1 MSEPTPLFHSGA
13 AQQGVSQQT
22 LSELAAAMSDAPA
35 PIYQR
40 VKQAI
45 VSQIRAGVWKPH
57 QRVPSESE
65 LTNELGVSRMTINRA
80 LRELTSEGF
89 LIRMQGVGT
98 FVAEAKAYTPM
109 LEVHNIADEIAAR
122 GHQHDSKILLCEARL
137 ADAAQAQQMDVALGQ
152 ILFYSQIVHY
162 ENHVPVQ
169 IEERFV
175 NPEMAPDYL
184 EEVLNK
190 QSPYTYLMTI
200 APLTAG
206 EHRVEAVSA
215 SDEQR
220 ELLQLS
226 EHEPCLLIH
235 RRTWSGSRVVT
246 SARLIYAGSR
256 YQLFGRF
263 TSHG

>member
-1 MSEPTPLFHSGA
+1 MSEATPSS
-13 AQQGVSQQT
+13 QQGVTQQT

-45 VSQIRAGVWKPH
+45 IGQIRAGVWQPH

-65 LTNELGVSRMTINRA
+65 LVNELGVSRMTINRA
-80 LRELTSEGF
+80 LRELTTEGF

-109 LEVHNIADEIAAR
+109 LEVHNIADEIARR
-122 GHQHDSKILLCEARL
+122 GHRHSSQILACEARS
-137 ADAAQAQQMDVALGQ
+137 ADAEQALQLGIKSGDQ
-152 ILFYSQIVHY
+152 LFYSQIVHF
-162 ENHVPVQ
+162 ENDVPVQ
-169 IEERFV
+169 IEDRFV
-175 NPEMAPDYL
+175 NPDAAPDYL
-184 EEVLNK
+184 QQVMN
-190 QSPYTYLMTI
+190 SATPYTYLMKI

-206 EHRVEAVSA
+206 EHRVEAISA
-215 SDEQR
+215 SDTQR
-220 ELLQLS
+220 QLLQLK

-235 RRTWSGSRVVT
+235 RRTWSGNCVVT
-246 SARLIYAGSR
+246 AARLVYPGSR